1 MYRLIVEG
9 ESILGKSNNLAFSS
23 DGDFIGVQITF
34 DSLCD
39 IPEGAVINLIIGTR
53 KIVGIIVS
61 KSLGNISIS
70 YTAIDFG
77 MYLKNEVTK
86 QFNNVSTDVA
96 IVSLLNEYGIKC
108 KCVSIPT
115 IVNDF
120 FIDKSLKDIIDE
132 LLEKAENE
140 QGIKYSRRMQE
151 TTVVISKI
159 ADEIIKPSFKI
170 KKDFSISKDISEMK
184 NKIIAISGSG
194 ENASIVA
201 TTENNKYIS
210 KYGLLQEIITVDD
223 KDLPQA
229 KQIAENL
236 LLEKCKVKYSTSLS
250 LLVLSG
256 GEDILA
262 NKLIYI
268 DAGELKGYYKIKSA
282 SHTLSNNK
290 HLVTVELEW

>member
-23 DGDFIGVQITF
+23 DGDFIGIQITF

-120 FIDKSLKDIIDE
+120 FIDKSFKDIIDE

-140 QGIKYSRRMQE
+140 QGIKYSRNN
-151 TTVVISKI
+151 SCN
-159 ADEIIKPSFKI
+159 FK
-170 KKDFSISKDISEMK
+170 D
-184 NKIIAISGSG
+184 
-194 ENASIVA
+194 
-201 TTENNKYIS
+201 
-210 KYGLLQEIITVDD
+210 
-223 KDLPQA
+223 
-229 KQIAENL
+229 
-236 LLEKCKVKYSTSLS
+236 C
-250 LLVLSG
+250 
-256 GEDILA
+256 
-262 NKLIYI
+262 
-268 DAGELKGYYKIKSA
+268 
-282 SHTLSNNK
+282 
-290 HLVTVELEW
+290 